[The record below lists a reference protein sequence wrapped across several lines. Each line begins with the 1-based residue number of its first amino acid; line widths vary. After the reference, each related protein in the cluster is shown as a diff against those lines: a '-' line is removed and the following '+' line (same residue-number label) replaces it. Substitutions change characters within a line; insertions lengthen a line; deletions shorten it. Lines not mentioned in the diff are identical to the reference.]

1 MEARPAHRDAAR
13 PAPAHMATA
22 TRCRG
27 PWCAASRPDAGRPVA
42 GTRLCLGC
50 RTRLAETLRRLPEL
64 YRECGERHFRTPAP
78 AWAERPTP
86 RRHTAS
92 TLHATAADVR
102 HRLLGVLASWAGMA
116 VESTGARPPRR
127 AVGDLCAFLHGQL
140 GFLVRHP
147 AAGEFATE
155 VAEAHAGV
163 LRVARPESA
172 VARTVLGRCAAAGC
186 GGRLTA
192 RPARDRDDPAR
203 VECETDP
210 AHSWSVWEW
219 LARTQPTD
227 AVPDAALPDAALPDR
242 GPRPAPAAVPRWLS
256 QADVTALW
264 GVSRG
269 SVYRMASEQRW
280 ERRRLGGRT
289 YYAADDVRRAL
300 TDSGR

>member
-1 MEARPAHRDAAR
+1 MEARTARGAAR
-13 PAPAHMATA
+13 PVPAHVATT

-27 PWCAASRPDAGRPVA
+27 PWCAASRPDAGRPVS

-78 AWAERPTP
+78 AWAERPT
-86 RRHTAS
+86 RRRQAVS

-163 LRVARPESA
+163 LRVARPDS
-172 VARTVLGRCAAAGC
+172 VGRTVLGPCEAAGC

-192 RPARDRDDPAR
+192 RPARGRDDPAR
-203 VECETDP
+203 VECEADP
-210 AHSWSVWEW
+210 AHSWNVSEW
-219 LARTQPTD
+219 LARVQRAATVAD
-227 AVPDAALPDAALPDR
+227 ALPGAAPPD
-242 GPRPAPAAVPRWLS
+242 GGEQPARAAVPRWLS
-256 QADVTALW
+256 QPDVTALW